1 MNKISHLWTVDRN
14 ERRYHWHCEASW
26 IKGICLLGETSRYDI
41 DAKASKFHLET
52 LVSIFHINMDMSSL
66 EKSVKDTDRDID
78 PIWKDVRRSAVGYN
92 S

>member
-1 MNKISHLWTVDRN
+1 
-14 ERRYHWHCEASW
+14 
-26 IKGICLLGETSRYDI
+26 
-41 DAKASKFHLET
+41 
-52 LVSIFHINMDMSSL
+52 MSSL